1 MSLEIE
7 HIEIYNDQVYDLLCP
22 NIQKVLVCENSIT
35 KEFELRGTTSVPVSS
50 LQDSFQ
56 TILRGERNRIIAI
69 TSMNHQSSRSH
80 TIVRMK
86 ILVHEPNS
94 VTRESIISFVDLA
107 GSEKIDKHK
116 KMPISSTL
124 QNQKEQ
130 EKTRAMHTRIQEGK

>member
-1 MSLEIE
+1 
-7 HIEIYNDQVYDLLCP
+7 
-22 NIQKVLVCENSIT
+22 
-35 KEFELRGTTSVPVSS
+35 
-50 LQDSFQ
+50 
-56 TILRGERNRIIAI
+56 
-69 TSMNHQSSRSH
+69 MNHQSSRSH

-130 EKTRAMHTRIQEGK
+130 EKTRAMHTRIQEGKQINKSLFYLTQVIAAKAAGSK